1 MEILVSKRLFI
12 KAIPVIVILILVL
25 FSFSSVII
33 AEELSLE
40 KAIDMGIA
48 NNYEIEQKRE
58 AIKELERQRA
68 IIEAGVD
75 WYVGFDG
82 NYLYNTEGP
91 TFNSPDIVED
101 GDSMGFSI
109 EGGKT
114 TLNGLSISSQ
124 LSLQGA
130 DPFGFEDLDK
140 KYRFKLD
147 VSKRL
152 YPILPTQTEKDFI
165 QTDNKLI
172 IAKDELDT
180 VENKKE
186 VDWLENYLKLLR
198 LEQSL
203 EYSKTAY
210 QLALDELDL
219 VKAQVEIGEAGQDQ
233 LLMGEISLQEAKLQ
247 QDQLLVSIMQAE
259 DNLALE
265 LGLNNSRIKIE
276 ENEEYLDSFTRKV
289 ASINVKTI
297 DEEVVDLI
305 KNNNVQLREIV
316 LNKDYA
322 ENELKWQLKEDD
334 VKVDT
339 FTSYNYNAGSMD
351 ENNKDEWQ
359 IGVGISYDLYDGGQ
373 QELTVEGIKS
383 KIKNLDK
390 QYAHILEQLKLQLK
404 EMINEQK
411 LNRMRL
417 NSAETGLEKARLVEK
432 LYKNQFNEGLI
443 TESQYKQK
451 ALAVNQAEVDYKD
464 AQDQLLLG
472 KLRIAL
478 FLGLY

>member
-1 MEILVSKRLFI
+1 MKKAASKGLFI
-12 KAIPVIVILILVL
+12 KTIPFLLILTLV
-25 FSFSSVII
+25 FSFSSIII
-33 AEELSLE
+33 AEELNLE
-40 KAIDMGIA
+40 KAIDLGIA
-48 NNYEIEQKRE
+48 KNYEIEQKRE
-58 AIKELERQRA
+58 EIKELERQRA

-82 NYLYNTEGP
+82 NYSYNTEGP
-91 TFNSPDIVED
+91 TFNSPDIIKD
-101 GDSMGFSI
+101 GDSVGFSI

-130 DPFGFEDLDK
+130 DPFEFEDLDK

-198 LEQSL
+198 LQQNL
-203 EYSKTAY
+203 EYSKISY
-210 QLALDELDL
+210 RLALDELEL
-219 VKAQVEIGEAGQDQ
+219 VKAQVGIGEAGENQ
-233 LLMGEISLQEAKLQ
+233 LLMAEISLQETKLQ
-247 QDQLLVSIMQAE
+247 QDQLLATIMQVK
-259 DNLALE
+259 DNLSLE
-265 LGLNNSRIKIE
+265 LGITDNRIKIE
-276 ENEEYLDSFTRKV
+276 ENEEYLDSFSRRA
-289 ASINVKTI
+289 ASINVNTI
-297 DEEVVDLI
+297 DEEVVDFI

-322 ENELKWQLKEDD
+322 ENELKWQLKDD
-334 VKVDT
+334 EVKVDT
-339 FTSYNYNAGSMD
+339 FTSYNYNAGSLD

-359 IGVGISYDLYDGGQ
+359 VGVGISYDFYDGGQ
-373 QELTVEGIKS
+373 QELSVEGIKS
-383 KIKNLDK
+383 KIKNLDR
-390 QYAHILEQLKLQLK
+390 QYAYTLEQLKLQLK
-404 EMINEQK
+404 GMINEQK
-411 LNRMRL
+411 LNRMRV
-417 NSAETGLEKARLVEK
+417 NSAETRLEKARLVEK
-432 LYKNQFNEGLI
+432 LYKNQLNEGLI
-443 TESQYKQK
+443 TENQYKQK
-451 ALAVNQAEVDYKD
+451 ALAVNQAVVDYKE
-464 AQDQLLLG
+464 AEDQLLIT